1 MGLAMLGKG
10 GARPFEATF
19 NLNICGFFARQ
30 SDSGSRAGAWR
41 LLKKRLRK
49 SLRRNLENPH
59 EMSGGIYWRLFARL
73 FRKQESGVFRGAL
86 NFLRGGGES
95 FAGLFESFFAVCKF
109 FSGGLSN
116 PSLGWG
122 IFFGARIFF
131 ALKIPKKIG
140 GGSASDFCVL
150 KWDAAFTFCP

>member
-1 MGLAMLGKG
+1 MAAPVAVSAYFGFGRGAGALGLAMLGKG

-30 SDSGSRAGAWR
+30 SDPGSRAGAWR

-73 FRKQESGVFRGAL
+73 FRKQESGVLRGAL

-95 FAGLFESFFAVCKF
+95 FAGLFESFFAGCKF
-109 FSGGLSN
+109 FRGACRIPPWGGEFF
-116 PSLGWG
+116 LGRES
-122 IFFGARIFF
+122 F
-131 ALKIPKKIG
+131 LP
-140 GGSASDFCVL
+140 
-150 KWDAAFTFCP
+150 